1 MLGRKTYTGQECA
14 LMLGVGYNGF
24 LRLVRQGI
32 APPKLFKGRWSKA
45 QIDQFLATGS
55 WQGQT
60 EEQPEL
66 ADEAFG
72 GA

>member
-1 MLGRKTYTGQECA
+1 MNKMTYTGRECA
-14 LMLGVGYNGF
+14 MLLGVGYNGF
-24 LRLVRQGI
+24 LRLVRQGTV
-32 APPKLFKGRWSKA
+32 PPSLFKGRWSKA
-45 QIDQFLATGS
+45 QIDQFLATGA
-55 WQGQT
+55 WQGPA